1 MDDTPQQ
8 NDWEVGNDCFYE
20 DMKRT
25 LAHQRQPRVFP
36 MMNIDIWVG
45 RMKQRILT
53 NNQAI
58 IVVILILDMRTKS
71 PTLIK
76 MIGE

>member
-36 MMNIDIWVG
+36 MMNIDIWG
-45 RMKQRILT
+45 WT
-53 NNQAI
+53 NETKNINQQPSNNSRNI
-58 IVVILILDMRTKS
+58 N
-71 PTLIK
+71 
-76 MIGE
+76 IGHEN